1 MGSASSSIR
10 AMLVDDEADI
20 RMLVRL
26 RIAAHDEDLYVCG
39 EADSGPAALEML
51 ATTRPDV
58 VVLDQMMP
66 GMDGLE
72 TACGIRE
79 IAPHIRVVLF
89 SAFLDHDL
97 EQRAKQA
104 GVSACLLKTDVSQL
118 PDLLL
123 DVARRPLAS

>member
-1 MGSASSSIR
+1 MESANSSIS

-26 RIAAHDEDLYVCG
+26 RIVAHNEGLYVCG
-39 EADSGPAALEML
+39 EADSGTAALQML
-51 ATTRPDV
+51 ATTSPDV

-72 TACGIRE
+72 TARGIRE

-89 SAFLDHDL
+89 SAFLDNDL
-97 EQRAKQA
+97 EQRAEQA
-104 GVSACLLKTDVSQL
+104 GVSACLLKTDVSEL
-118 PDLLL
+118 PQMLLN
-123 DVARRPLAS
+123 VARRPLAP